1 MPDPI
6 RARAA
11 QSALGDTESM
21 DLEALS
27 RRFVDAFDSGQ
38 LEAQIEMF
46 DPEIEFVP
54 LRALLEDTVYRGH
67 DGIRRF
73 ARDVEESWSEA
84 HIEHFS
90 SFEAR
95 GEQAV
100 TIHRVRL
107 KGRSSGAVT
116 EVTGAAAFSV
126 RDERLLRIAYHPTAQ
141 DARRELGWD
150 S

>member
-1 MPDPI
+1 
-6 RARAA
+6 
-11 QSALGDTESM
+11 M
-21 DLEALS
+21 DLDTLV
-27 RRFVDAFDSGQ
+27 RRFVDAYNSRQ
-38 LEAQIEMF
+38 LEAQIELC
-46 DPEIEFVP
+46 DPEIELVP
-54 LRALLEDTVYRGH
+54 LRAVLEETIYRGH

-73 ARDVEESWSEA
+73 ARDLAESWSEA
-84 HIEHFS
+84 HVELL
-90 SFEAR
+90 ELEVR

-100 TIHRVRL
+100 SIGCVTL

>member
-1 MPDPI
+1 MN
-6 RARAA
+6 
-11 QSALGDTESM
+11 
-21 DLEALS
+21 LETLV
-27 RRFVDAFDSGQ
+27 RRFFDAYNSRQ
-38 LEAQIEMF
+38 LEAQIELF

-73 ARDVEESWSEA
+73 ARDLEESWSEA
-84 HIEHFS
+84 HVELLEL
-90 SFEAR
+90 EAR

-100 TIHRVRL
+100 SIGCVTL